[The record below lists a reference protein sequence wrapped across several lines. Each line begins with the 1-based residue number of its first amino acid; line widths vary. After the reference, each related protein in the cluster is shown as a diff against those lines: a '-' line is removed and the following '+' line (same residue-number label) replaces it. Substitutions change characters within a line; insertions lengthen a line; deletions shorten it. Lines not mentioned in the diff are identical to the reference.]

1 MIIKEFSLQQQ
12 QHSFTFTSLLDVEE
26 IQDTIDTFFFP

>member
-12 QHSFTFTSLLDVEE
+12 QQQQHSTSLLDVEE